1 MKLSKQIFLA
11 FFIVLALSV
20 VDSFTNYMF
29 SLRVK
34 GNSSFLNKSEAI
46 IRNSTA
52 LHKDIIDM
60 QSAFRGYLLT
70 NDSSF
75 LNIYSE
81 QKTRI
86 PAEFNTLQKIIE
98 ENKETQKKLLDS
110 INWMHQAWILYA
122 DSLVESRKQS
132 SISESSR
139 QLYNRL
145 FENKL
150 RKKIGKNLNDEITR
164 KFARFDRIEY
174 RLRNTRSDLLL
185 SSIASTHTYSFAFLS
200 LTIILGVFSMVYI
213 VRLISK
219 RISSMVRQADS
230 ITHGDFSIVK
240 DTHQDELTALSASMN
255 IMSRKLSENISEL
268 EMQNA
273 ELNQFAYVVS
283 HDLKAPI
290 RGIYNVVQWVLEDM
304 GDQLNP
310 ELRRYFDII
319 QQRTKRMEDL
329 INGLLAYAR
338 TREKTA
344 YELVDLQV
352 MMKDIADAL
361 VPRSFKVDL
370 VNLPEIYTDRI
381 KLEQVFTNLVSN
393 AVKAVRR
400 PLGHI
405 IISCR
410 VFPDYYEFSVSDNGI
425 GIAPEYHEKIFEI
438 FQTLREKGEDES
450 TGMGLSITKKILDD
464 KQCRIEVK
472 SESGMGATFIFTWP
486 RIDKEP

>member
-11 FFIVLALSV
+11 FFVVLALSV

-46 IRNSTA
+46 IRNSSA
-52 LHKDIIDM
+52 LHKDIIEM
-60 QSAFRGYLLT
+60 QSAFRGFLLT

-75 LNIYSE
+75 INIYNS
-81 QKTRI
+81 QKMRI
-86 PAEFNTLQKIIE
+86 PAEFNSLHKLIE
-98 ENKETQKKLLDS
+98 ENKEPQKQLLDS
-110 INWMHQAWILYA
+110 INQLHDAWIMYA
-122 DSLVESRKQS
+122 DSLVESRKQL
-132 SISESSR
+132 SISESSK
-139 QLYNRL
+139 QVYNRL

-150 RKKIGKNLNDEITR
+150 KKKIGKNLNDEITR
-164 KFARFDRIEY
+164 KFSRFDRIEY
-174 RLRNTRSDLLL
+174 RRRNTRSDLLL
-185 SSIASTHTYSFAFLS
+185 SSITSTHTYSFAFLS
-200 LTIILGVFSMVYI
+200 LTIILGVFSMAYI
-213 VRLISK
+213 VRLISR
-219 RISSMVRQADS
+219 RISSLVKQANS
-230 ITHGDFSIVK
+230 ITHGDFSIVG
-240 DTHQDELTALSASMN
+240 DTHRDELTALSASMN

-273 ELNQFAYVVS
+273 ELDQFAYVVS

-344 YELVDLQV
+344 YELVDLEV
-352 MMKDIADAL
+352 MLKDIADAI
-361 VPRSFKVDL
+361 VPRTFKVDIKD
-370 VNLPEIYTDRI
+370 LPEIYTDRI
-381 KLEQVFTNLVSN
+381 KLEQVFSNLLSN
-393 AVKAVRR
+393 AVKAIREIAGYIVV
-400 PLGHI
+400 
-405 IISCR
+405 SCQQ
-410 VFPDYYEFSVSDNGI
+410 FPTYYRFSVRDNGI

-464 KQCRIEVK
+464 KQCRIEVM
-472 SESGMGATFIFTWP
+472 SEPGEGTTFTFTWP
-486 RIDKEP
+486 RIEKES

>member
-11 FFIVLALSV
+11 FFVVIALSV

-46 IRNSTA
+46 IRNSSA
-52 LHKDIIDM
+52 LHKDIIEM
-60 QSAFRGYLLT
+60 QSAFRGFLLT

-75 LNIYSE
+75 LNIYSG
-81 QKTRI
+81 QKLRI
-86 PAEFNTLQKIIE
+86 PAEFKTLNKIIE
-98 ENKETQKKLLDS
+98 ENKEPQKRLLDT
-110 INWMHQAWILYA
+110 INLLHEAWILYA
-122 DSLVESRKQS
+122 DSLVDTRKQL

-139 QLYNRL
+139 QVYNRL

-150 RKKIGKNLNDEITR
+150 KKKIGKNLNDQITR
-164 KFARFDRIEY
+164 EFARFDRIEY

-185 SSIASTHTYSFAFLS
+185 SSIISTHTYSFAFLS
-200 LTIILGVFSMVYI
+200 LTIIVGVFSMVYI

-219 RISSMVRQADS
+219 RIASMVRQADS
-230 ITHGDFSIVK
+230 ITHGDFSIVS
-240 DTHQDELTALSASMN
+240 DTHKDELTALSASMN

-273 ELNQFAYVVS
+273 ELDQFAYVVS

-304 GDQLNP
+304 GDHLNP

-344 YELVDLQV
+344 FELVDLQI
-352 MMKDIADAL
+352 MLKDIADSL
-361 VPRSFKVDL
+361 VPRTFTVDFK
-370 VNLPEIYTDRI
+370 NLPEIYTDRI
-381 KLEQVFTNLVSN
+381 KLEQVFSNLVSN
-393 AVKAVRR
+393 AVKAIRKVA
-400 PLGHI
+400 GHI
-405 IISCR
+405 VISCR
-410 VFPDYYEFSVSDNGI
+410 QFPTYYEFSVSDNGI

-450 TGMGLSITKKILDD
+450 TGMGLSITKKILED
-464 KQCRIEVK
+464 KQCRIEV
-472 SESGMGATFIFTWP
+472 ESQPGIGATFTFTWP
-486 RIDKEP
+486 RIDKS